1 MLSPIH
7 VRNFNNFRF
16 FKSAK
21 MSFDITESQN
31 FQFGMFYCRL
41 INHAIFGT
49 LWIGKKNC
57 QKIQILSMLN
67 LSLKCARFYDLGLIS
82 CCSSKGQ
89 SSIYRQNQ
97 RFMCEIQYF
106 SSMGEW
112 GRAGL
117 CPHLHFCSFVESLR
131 FLVTCNIFV
140 ETMLRYCSDH

>member
-67 LSLKCARFYDLGLIS
+67 LSLKCVRFYDIGIIRLSIFYAS
-82 CCSSKGQ
+82 MADIDDVVSKWKLAYFFLMRKARA
-89 SSIYRQNQ
+89 SSIFIHQNFD
-97 RFMCEIQYF
+97 R
-106 SSMGEW
+106 
-112 GRAGL
+112 
-117 CPHLHFCSFVESLR
+117 SLAQFFQAIMTWTIHKSWKKEVR
-131 FLVTCNIFV
+131 
-140 ETMLRYCSDH
+140 